1 MNIKK
6 RNTMKKIKWNW
17 GTGILLSII
26 IFMTILVGLV
36 YIFMSEDVD
45 LVTRD
50 YYSKEL
56 KYQKQIDKINNTT
69 EMRKEVGIAFL
80 NNSVQL
86 TFPDSVFDKKASGTI
101 YFYRPSGSKKDFS
114 VPMAVSVNNTQF
126 INTSEL
132 EKGLWKVK
140 VEWGMEGKDFY
151 SEKSLII
158 N

>member
-1 MNIKK
+1 
-6 RNTMKKIKWNW
+6 MKKIKWNW

-26 IFMTILVGLV
+26 IFMAILVGLV
-36 YIFMSEDVD
+36 YIFMNQDVD

-50 YYSKEL
+50 YYGKEL
-56 KYQKQIDKINNTT
+56 RYQNQIDKINNTS
-69 EMRKEVGIAFL
+69 EMGKEVGISFL

-86 TFPDSVFDKKASGTI
+86 TFPDSVYDKKAAGTV

-114 VPMAVSVNNTQF
+114 LPLAVTDKNEQV
-126 INTSEL
+126 INTVKL
-132 EKGLWKVK
+132 DKGLWKIK

-151 SEKSLII
+151 SEKSIII